1 MFIKRILFTLP
12 LGILIFFLLSFS
24 IAHQNF
30 DKKVNQLI
38 LSSIGDAEKL
48 NPILSIDSASSDING
63 FVFNGLLKYNENQV
77 LIGDLATHWETE
89 QVSTFYLKKKS
100 GITSKEVVNLLNRKI
115 GSEKKESLKIAGFK
129 TRDRYSVEIRLK
141 TAGRL
146 YEKEIYKIISKE
158 RIEPVRF
165 LYLGLDTKKKDY
177 NAWKFL
183 ESLKSDLKTN
193 PTKEDILEYSV
204 ENSDLLVIKFLG
216 NGDALKKRID
226 GLLSRE
232 KKNDKGLLGRVMKTE
247 EVYIE
252 NHPIITFHLRKGV
265 KWHDG
270 QEFSAEDVKFTYDKI
285 MDERT
290 NTVRRPQFE
299 LVKKLKIINPY
310 EIKVIYKRPFS
321 PSLESWTMG
330 MIPKHLLERED
341 INTTSFNRNPTGT
354 GPFKFKEWV
363 SDEKITLV
371 ANKDYFEGRPK
382 LDQISYRIIPEPPL
396 LELEFQTEGIDLYGP
411 QPHQYRRISE
421 NKKFDTYK
429 RLGNGYSYIGWN
441 NRLELFKNVKVRRA
455 LTHAINR
462 EEIVKYLLYGL
473 GVISTGPFPPQMWYA
488 NTKIEPLKY
497 DPEKAKKLLKEAGW
511 IDRDKDG
518 ILDKNGKPFRFT
530 LITNNGNELRK
541 NVAVLVQRQLKKIGI
556 DVEISLFE
564 WAVFIRDKI
573 NARDFDACVLGWGLS
588 LDPDIYELW
597 HSSQTDKGFNFI
609 GYKNPLV
616 DRLIEEGRTEYDR
629 EKRKEIYFKIHELIN
644 RDQPYTFLYVGEG
657 SSALHSGAFKI
668 KTIDPS
674 GREMIEDIKMTK
686 NGLLYFLNYW
696 FRTGPMITS

>member
-24 IAHQNF
+24 IARQNF

-48 NPILSIDSASSDING
+48 NPILSLDSASSDING
-63 FVFNGLLKYNENQV
+63 FVFNGLLKYNENQI
-77 LIGDLATHWETE
+77 LIGALATHWNTE
-89 QVSTFYLKKKS
+89 QVSIFYLKKKL
-100 GITSKEVVNLLNRKI
+100 GITSKEVVNLINFKI
-115 GSEKKESLKIAGFK
+115 DEKKKEKLKIAGFK
-129 TRDRYSVEIRLK
+129 TIDRYSVEIKLK

-146 YEKEIYKIISKE
+146 FEKEIYNIISKE
-158 RIEPVRF
+158 MIDPVRF
-165 LYLGLDTKKKDY
+165 FYLSLDTKKRGN
-177 NAWKFL
+177 NAWMFI

-193 PTKEDILEYSV
+193 PIEEDILEYSV
-204 ENSDLLVIKFLG
+204 ENSNLLVIKFLG
-216 NGDALKKRID
+216 KGDALKKRID
-226 GLLSRE
+226 GLLSR
-232 KKNDKGLLGRVMKTE
+232 KKTGDKDLSGRVIKTKE
-247 EVYIE
+247 IYIE
-252 NHPIITFHLRKGV
+252 NHPVITFYLRKGV

-270 QEFSAEDVKFTYDKI
+270 QEFTAEDVKFTYEKI

-310 EIKVIYKRPFS
+310 EIKVVYKRPFS

-330 MIPKHLLERED
+330 IIPKHLLEKED
-341 INTTSFNRNPTGT
+341 INITSFNRNPIGT
-354 GPFKFKEWV
+354 GPFKFKEWA

-371 ANKDYFEGRPK
+371 ANTDYFEGRPN

-411 QPHQYRRISE
+411 QPHQYKRISE
-421 NKKFDTYK
+421 NKKLDIYK

-441 NRLELFKNVKVRRA
+441 NRLDLFKDVKVRKA
-455 LTHAINR
+455 LTHVINR

-488 NTKIEPLKY
+488 NTQIEPLKY
-497 DPEKAKKLLKEAGW
+497 DPEKAKKLLKETGW
-511 IDRDKDG
+511 VDRDKDG
-518 ILDKNGKPFRFT
+518 ILDKDGKPFRFT

-541 NVAVLVQRQLKKIGI
+541 NVAILVQGQLKKIGI
-556 DVEISLFE
+556 DVEIALYE

-597 HSSQTDKGFNFI
+597 HSSQAEKGFNFI
-609 GYKNPLV
+609 GYKNPDV

-629 EKRKEIYFKIHELIN
+629 EKRKEIYSKIHELIN

-657 SSALHSGAFKI
+657 LSTLRSGAFKT
-668 KTIDPS
+668 KMLDPS
-674 GREMIEDIKMTK
+674 GRKIIEDIKMTK

-696 FRTGPMITS
+696 FRVGPVITS